1 MNIVTG
7 IVLYAIIWFMTLFV
21 ILPFR
26 VKSQSEEGDV
36 IPGTPGSA
44 PADPALRKRFLITTL
59 IAAVIWACIAWII
72 LTEAVSIAD
81 FDLFTFFGM
90 GAPVRP
96 E

>member
-1 MNIVTG
+1 MNVVTG

-26 VKSQSEEGDV
+26 MKSQSEDGEV
-36 IPGTPGSA
+36 VPGTPGSA

-59 IAAVIWACIAWII
+59 VAAVVWGIVATII

-81 FDLFTFFGM
+81 FDLFTYFGL
-90 GAPVRP
+90 GSSPG
-96 E
+96 

>member
-26 VKSQSEEGDV
+26 LKSQSEEGEV
-36 IPGTPGSA
+36 VPGTPGSA

-59 IAAVIWACIAWII
+59 VAGVIWAIIAGII
-72 LTEAVSIAD
+72 LSGAVSISD
-81 FDLFTFFGM
+81 FDLFTYFGM
-90 GAPVRP
+90 GAT
-96 E
+96 